1 MDNLFEIHVASIP
14 HGTRKALVIISIQ
27 SDKSEE
33 TIKTPFILKMMMV
46 ELPSRHFCGIT
57 IFGSIMKSCRGIIFV
72 QRWDVGG
79 GWWVV
84 VGGGRVCVCVMGQ

>member
-1 MDNLFEIHVASIP
+1 MDNLFETHVASIP
-14 HGTRKALVIISIQ
+14 HGTRKALVTISIQ

-33 TIKTPFILKMMMV
+33 TIKTSFIFKMMMV

-72 QRWDVGG
+72 QRWVVGG
-79 GWWVV
+79 EWWVV
-84 VGGGRVCVCVMGQ
+84 VVGREGVCV